1 MRQTKTG
8 GSGVGGVGLGRLL
21 AACGLPIAVMA
32 APTLGGPQGEQ
43 VVRGNVRFERSGSVT
58 TIRASDRAIIRYS
71 AFNIAGHETVRFVQ
85 PSTRARV
92 LNRIESTLPTR
103 IDGSLLANGRV
114 YLVNPSGIFF
124 GPNSVVNTGGIV
136 AAAGHISDADFLRGV
151 DRFTGLAGAVENQG
165 RIDAR
170 TVMLLGGS
178 VVNSGVVSAPGGTVV
193 FAAGDEVYVGER
205 GGRIFARVSKDPA
218 SPTAATGIENT
229 GSVLADG
236 GRVNMSASDVHGVSI
251 RAAGLAR
258 ARQIRLEGQ
267 GQGAAGTGRG
277 VVEVTG
283 TLDAS
288 QGRGRGGEVV
298 VLGDKVALH
307 DATLNASGARGGGT
321 ILVGGNVKGQ
331 GPERNASAV
340 FVGEGSTLRA
350 DATVRGDG
358 GTVVVWSDLST
369 RYYGSASARGAG
381 RGGDGGFIET
391 SSQDVL
397 DMRGWADAGSA
408 QGKGGLWLLDPR
420 NVTISNAATS
430 GGSFGGGN
438 PDVFTPNADNAVVN
452 VGAINTALSGG
463 TSVTITTSDAGG
475 TQAGNITQNAN
486 ADIVKSGGGDATLTL
501 LAGSSITLNG
511 TITSTSGAL
520 NLVLTAND
528 PAQAGQTGVT
538 GSGGITIADDISG
551 FDIVTNGGNFTAS
564 GTSLTLNG
572 QLNLG
577 SGTFSFTQNGTGAGT
592 ISMAGG
598 AVTASAF
605 NLTVSNAGSTIQL
618 QGLTL
623 GSGTS
628 LISAGSD
635 TIQFRGAND
644 LGSGDVTVRAAG
656 IDFRN
661 STGGT
666 SGVTDLITGTGT
678 LRLQPASTGDAITI
692 GSGAS
697 GLVID
702 SFDLDALAGSGGL
715 LQIGYDQVAGL
726 GTVTIDGATFK
737 RATQVFGNAVTV
749 NAGGAAANQVF
760 EVYASGAL
768 TVNGD
773 MSSQATLQLHSGR
786 SGTGDL
792 TFGSNVSVDG
802 AAVRLRAGVLD
813 GTGSTAQVDLSASGL
828 SIGDAAGT
836 GTPATFEL
844 RQDASIAALPA
855 STIFAGGSIPTTY
868 TARSDGGSVTIT
880 ARNQAQNSSTALTL
894 FGTTGVNISSFGDAN
909 PLLVQSLAATS
920 PSGTITLDQPIRATS
935 GLTFTGPVLAG
946 FTSSP
951 SADFELSAGT
961 GTLTFSSTLTVR
973 ATNGFS
979 LILEGDDLSL
989 GGNVARSGSVTASL
1003 VIRPATASRN
1013 IVLGATSA
1021 GTLSLSTAEVA
1032 FLQDGFSQL
1041 TVGRSDGTGS
1051 LTFAGATAW
1060 TDPVRFV
1067 LSTTN
1072 ASAIMTVLSAFTT
1085 SGDAVVE
1092 LTANQVAIA
1101 AALNLGGFAS
1111 RTLTVPNTSPAEQ
1124 ITANWSL
1131 IVRGAQIGLT
1141 QDVTAARGVWL
1152 EGTGNTTT
1160 LSGTILTNNAPIV
1173 IADNVILADA
1183 VTLDS
1188 ANGSSANVGARVIIT
1203 GTVNS
1208 EAGEFNPLTI
1218 RAGQLGDVELRS
1230 AVGNLGATQRLGDID
1245 VLIGSRVLLGSTV
1258 ATGNGGFLRV
1268 NNQGVFDVF
1277 GDITLA
1283 GFFEQTVDA
1292 IGGTNL
1298 RASLSTDNANITF
1311 RRAVDLL
1318 INDVVISTGDS
1329 GGGNITFGSGATID
1343 SSDGRGL
1350 RLSAG
1355 TGDVSLGAAVGS
1367 LANLSFLRIVGA
1379 GGSGTTGAANVTLA
1393 GSINATGEAVVVAS
1407 GNVSVAAGVR
1417 GDSLVSLH
1425 AGNDGTGNLTFGGAL
1440 EIRSADVRLRAGD
1453 GTGGAG
1459 TGALVSGI
1467 SNVSFNGA
1475 GAIGSAA
1482 SALDAFLLRQDA
1494 SITDADIP
1502 LASQFPG
1509 GFTTPA
1515 PGVFHYTLTSDDGD
1529 VTVSTAAK
1537 VAGRFLALNAPAG
1550 TVTINDAL
1558 APAAL
1563 RVDAGAATVN
1573 NPVNATGSIFIRAA
1587 LTQVNADLT
1596 AGTTLG
1602 LEGSIPTATA
1612 TIGANLTAGTGM
1624 TFDYAAGTGLV
1635 TIQGNRTLRVSDG
1648 LLDLS
1653 DSSVSIDSGTVIFEA
1668 DEMAWSG
1675 EISPAGTASLV
1686 VRPATT
1692 TFNINLNSS
1701 AASANT
1707 LSLTLAQLQAIQ
1719 GGFAAVT
1726 FGGNAFG
1733 GVLTVF
1739 GAGTS
1744 DIMFRNQTIFLMG
1757 GTGSRVA
1764 FRASNG
1770 DGKGGGGRTIRGAA
1784 GASLIADVG
1793 TNGQIILSA
1802 DLVTAGGLVQLQ
1814 DVVAVAG
1821 DSSISTSGGNIR
1833 FLSTIDS
1840 ETATPQN
1847 LTLDA
1852 GSGLID
1858 LQGDVGA
1865 TGNLLRNLTATAGRI
1880 QMNAVNTS
1888 EDQTYTTTGD
1898 GVFVFGNLT
1907 GRNLSFTTGGSGAV
1921 VVEEHDLTLRAENA
1935 LTFSGPL
1942 RSAAGEENGLN
1953 LRGASITF
1961 NGAVGEGAGKF
1972 GALLVSATGDTGTAT
1987 LNHGTM
1993 RARSIVFDTNVRLGV
2008 DAEDIAA
2015 DDRVAFQRRVD
2026 SLSAGSE
2033 RRLRVS
2039 AAEVSFEGDV
2049 GVNAALSRLEVL
2061 AVPDAVVRLNLGRLV
2076 TIGDVIFGPIVD
2088 IVGGGGFDPVQL
2100 RIETGGGNVTFTNDV
2115 RSFEDNNANRV
2126 ATNLRIDHGMGQVRF
2141 MARLGT
2147 DRAFGS
2153 ETGPALVLTGT
2164 GLTRFDGSVN
2174 LASHMLADGP
2184 VRFGN
2189 NVSVDGAT
2197 RSELRGDI
2205 EVADAAARLFF
2216 SGGVLLGDT
2225 GDETFTVGRDVTVAA
2240 SGTGEVIARARFVG
2254 PSTLTIGEAGSLPSL
2269 VRLEN
2274 HVGLTQGGA
2283 ESRLAGLAVRAAR
2296 IELGAAAGSA
2306 LSILTASSGAE
2317 FSGPVVLNQDVAID
2331 SNGAGRVTFAG
2342 TIDSASAAAPRRLA
2356 VDVED
2361 ESIVLGGNVGATA
2374 ALSELSLTTA
2384 DIDGRAIHLNA
2395 GLFRAATHTYNGRA
2409 VLGADA
2415 NLTGNTISFLR
2426 TLRGDVDGARSLAIN
2441 PLTLGT
2447 ARVVSFG
2454 GAVGGNNQ
2462 RLRSLSVHMPSA
2474 APGTRIT
2481 SLAGGGT
2488 TSIAADVF
2496 TTTGMSFGDAV
2507 RVSGADV
2514 TLSAGNGALWF
2525 LNALDSASTGTGI
2538 LRLRS
2543 TLLPGINP
2551 GSPLIPAALLGIT
2564 PGADGRAA
2572 FRFGANVGGNAS
2584 FQSIE
2589 IGGATTDP
2597 LAASIIFSGNWDSG
2611 GRIVREGLAPDSTTF
2626 LVKAAGSVSFGAGHR
2641 VLAIGNLILESGT
2654 RVVLGDVTTVSDL
2667 VVRAPVVEIRRRD
2680 LSQIAAR
2687 DLKFTIDRTT
2697 SLVAGRRLDFRA
2709 VGAVELS
2716 GAGDNPVF
2724 ASRLASQNRFGAGEN
2739 SPGAALAPFVIR
2751 DAEGFF
2757 GEENIRLNALL
2768 VDATALPGAQ
2778 TFLLQIDLPAEGISN
2793 TRPFDAGALPQLAEI
2808 RQVTLPGAVLDEQTR
2823 ADLQNLALSIRDLSL
2838 EEMVRFLI
2846 GRSFYDDA
2854 EARGRAQLQVVTK
2867 DRVNLDAARAALDTW
2882 YELVGAKQPDGS
2894 IARDASGGVVQNY
2907 DAVRNA
2913 LEIAWENYTAQ
2924 EAGEP
2929 NGAGFVRSLAEKR
2942 RRDELA
2948 GEELEA
2954 LRAIVR
2960 LYNLSVDLAAT
2971 NLSTYE
2977 VAHAM
2982 NAVLGRC
2989 VPPGTMTREHLLD
3002 AVRAAPEALRDDHM
3016 GE

>member
-1 MRQTKTG
+1 MRQTNTG

-103 IDGSLLANGRV
+103 IDGNLLANGRV

-124 GPNSVVNTGGIV
+124 GPSSVVNTGGIV
-136 AAAGHISDADFLRGV
+136 AAAGHLSDADFLRGV
-151 DRFTGLAGAVENQG
+151 DRFTGLTGSVENQG

-218 SPTAATGIENT
+218 SPTSATGVEHT
-229 GSVLADG
+229 GSVLAEG
-236 GRVNMSASDVHGVSI
+236 GRINMSASDVHGVSI
-251 RAAGLAR
+251 RSAGLAR
-258 ARQIRLEGQ
+258 ARQVRLEGQ
-267 GQGAAGTGRG
+267 GRGPAEAGRG

-288 QGRGRGGEVV
+288 QARGRGGEVV

-321 ILVGGNVKGQ
+321 VLVGGNVKGQ

-340 FVGEGSTLRA
+340 FVGEGATLRA

-369 RYYGSASARGAG
+369 KYYGSASARGAG

-391 SSQDVL
+391 SSKDVL

-420 NVTISNAATS
+420 NVTISTASTS
-430 GGSFGGGN
+430 GGSFSGGN
-438 PDVFTPNADNAVVN
+438 PDVFTPNANNAIVN

-463 TSVTITTSDAGG
+463 TSVTITTSDAAGS
-475 TQAGNITQNAN
+475 QAGNITQNAN
-486 ADIVKSGGGDATLTL
+486 TDIVKSGGGDATLTL

-551 FDIVTNGGNFTAS
+551 FDIVTNGGNVTAS

-577 SGTFSFTQNGTGAGT
+577 SGTFSFTQNGTGTGT

-598 AVTASAF
+598 AVSASAF

-635 TIQFRGAND
+635 TIQFRGANN

-678 LRLQPASTGDAITI
+678 LRLQPAATGDAITI

-749 NAGGAAANQVF
+749 DVGGATANQVL

-773 MSSQATLQLHSGR
+773 VSSQATLQLHSGR

-792 TFGSNVSVDG
+792 TFGTSVSVDG
-802 AAVRLRAGVLD
+802 AAVRLRAGLLD

-836 GTPATFEL
+836 GTPAIFEL

-855 STIFAGGSIPTTY
+855 SSLFAGGTIPTTY

-880 ARNQAQNSSTALTL
+880 ARNQAQNSSTDLTL
-894 FGTTGVNISSFGDAN
+894 FGTTGVNVSSFGDAN

-951 SADFELSAGT
+951 SANFELSAGT

-989 GGNVARSGSVTASL
+989 GGNVARNGSVTASL

-1041 TVGRSDGTGS
+1041 TIGRSDGTGS

-1111 RTLTVPNTSPAEQ
+1111 RTLTVPNTSPVEQ

-1188 ANGSSANVGARVIIT
+1188 ANGSSANVGARIIVT

-1245 VLIGSRVLLGSTV
+1245 VLIGNRVLLGSTV

-1318 INDVVISTGDS
+1318 LNDVVISTGDS

-1343 SSDGRGL
+1343 SSNGRGL

-1355 TGDVSLGAAVGS
+1355 TGDVSLGAAVGG

-1379 GGSGTTGAANVTLA
+1379 GGSGTTGAANVTLSGA
-1393 GSINATGEAVVVAS
+1393 IHAANETIVVAS
-1407 GNVSVAAGVR
+1407 GDVNVGAGVR

-1425 AGNDGTGNLTFGGAL
+1425 AGNDGTGNLTFGAAL

-1453 GTGGAG
+1453 GTAGGG

-1467 SNVSFNGA
+1467 SNVSFRGA

-1482 SALDAFLLRQDA
+1482 TALDSFLLRQDA

-1563 RVDAGAATVN
+1563 RIDAGAATLN
-1573 NPVNATGSIFIRAA
+1573 NPITTTGSIFIRSA
-1587 LTQVNADLT
+1587 LAQINADLT

-1624 TFDYAAGTGLV
+1624 TFDYATSTGLV
-1635 TIQGNRTLRVSDG
+1635 TIQGDRTLRVTNG
-1648 LLDLS
+1648 LLDLVA
-1653 DSSVSIDSGTVIFEA
+1653 SSVSIDSGTVIFEA
-1668 DEMAWSG
+1668 DDMAWSG

-1692 TFNINLNSS
+1692 TFNIDLNSS
-1701 AASANT
+1701 TASANT

-1726 FGGNAFG
+1726 FGGNAFSS
-1733 GVLTVF
+1733 VLTVF

-1757 GTGSRVA
+1757 GTGSRVV

-1770 DGKGGGGRTIRGAA
+1770 GGGDRTIRGGA

-1865 TGNLLRNLTATAGRI
+1865 TGNLLRNLTATGGRI
-1880 QMNAVNTS
+1880 QMNAVSTS
-1888 EDQTYTTTGD
+1888 EDQTYTTGGD
-1898 GVFVFGNLT
+1898 GVFVFGSLT

-1921 VVEEHDLTLRAENA
+1921 VIEEHDLTLTAENA

-1972 GALLVSATGDTGTAT
+1972 GALLVSSTGGTGTAT
-1987 LNHGTM
+1987 LNTGLIN
-1993 RARSIVFDTNVRLGV
+1993 ARSLAFDIDVRLGV
-2008 DAEDIAA
+2008 DAEDIVV
-2015 DDRVAFQRRVD
+2015 DDSIEFRRKVD
-2026 SLSAGSE
+2026 SLTAGSE

-2039 AAEVSFEGDV
+2039 SALVSFLGDV
-2049 GVNAALSRLEVL
+2049 GSGVALARFEVL
-2061 AVPDAVVRLNLGRLV
+2061 AVPDAVVRLNLARLV
-2076 TIGDVIFGPIVD
+2076 TIGDVIFGPVVD
-2088 IVGGGGFDPVQL
+2088 LVGGGGFDPVQL

-2115 RSFEDNNANRV
+2115 RSFEDTNANRV
-2126 ATNLRIDHGMGQVRF
+2126 ATNLRIDHGTGQVRF

-2147 DRAFGS
+2147 DLAFGS
-2153 ETGPALVLTGT
+2153 EAGPALVLTGT

-2174 LASHMLADGP
+2174 LASHMLAEGP
-2184 VRFGN
+2184 VRFGH
-2189 NVSVDGAT
+2189 NVTVNGTT

-2225 GDETFTVGRDVTVAA
+2225 GNETFTVGRDVTVAA
-2240 SGTGEVIARARFVG
+2240 SSTGEVIARARFVG
-2254 PSTLTIGEAGSLPSL
+2254 PSTLTIGEAGSLPAL
-2269 VRLEN
+2269 VRFEN

-2296 IELGAAAGSA
+2296 IELGAAAGSP

-2384 DIDGRAIHLNA
+2384 DADGRAIHLNA
-2395 GLFRAATHTYNGRA
+2395 GLIRAGTHTYNGRA

-2415 NLTGNTISFLR
+2415 NLTGNTVSFLR
-2426 TLRGDVDGARSLAIN
+2426 TLQGDVDGARSLAIN

-2454 GAVGGNNQ
+2454 GIVGGNNQ
-2462 RLRSLSVHMPSA
+2462 RLRSLSVHMPTA

-2481 SLAGGGT
+2481 TLAGGGT

-2507 RVSGADV
+2507 RVAGADV

-2525 LNALDSASTGTGI
+2525 LNALDSASAGTGI

-2572 FRFGANVGGNAS
+2572 FRFGAGVGGNAS

-2597 LAASIIFSGNWDSG
+2597 LAASIVFSGNWDSG

-2626 LVKAAGSVSFGAGHR
+2626 LVKAAGNVSFGAGHR

-2680 LSQIAAR
+2680 ISQIAAR
-2687 DLKFTIDRTT
+2687 DLRFTIDRTT

-2724 ASRLASQNRFGAGEN
+2724 ASRLASQNRFGLGEN
-2739 SPGAALAPFVIR
+2739 SPGDALAPFVIR

-2768 VDATALPGAQ
+2768 VDAIALPGAQ

-2823 ADLQNLALSIRDLSL
+2823 ADLQNLALSIRDLTL

-2907 DAVRNA
+2907 DAVRDA

-2929 NGAGFVRSLAEKR
+2929 TGAGLVRSLAEKR